1 MKKGFDNQK
10 YVKLQSENIRKRI
23 KKFDKLYLE
32 VGGKLFNDSH
42 AARVLPGFKSDAK
55 ISMFKELKDDLEII
69 FCINANAIEKRKTR
83 AEYGITYDIEILN
96 IVQKAKSMGF
106 SVNSVVVTLYDN
118 QPSVDKF
125 IKRLERNGI
134 KTYCHKFTKGYPT
147 DVDTIVSEEGY
158 GANPYIETTKPLVI
172 VNAPGPGS
180 GKLATCLSQIYH
192 ENMRGVKAGYAKF
205 ETFPVWN
212 LPLQHPVNLAYEAAT
227 VDLADVN
234 MIDPY
239 HLAAYGK
246 TATNYNRDIETFPLL
261 KTIFEKIY
269 GSSPYQSPTDMGVN
283 MVGFAIVNDKA
294 ACEASKQEIIR
305 RYYQAKKNVFLG
317 KFTDDT
323 IVKEEA
329 LMGAVGVTTDDR
341 PVIKACLE
349 KAKKCK
355 ERVVAIELPNGK
367 IITGKRSILLG
378 APAAMLLN
386 TLKTLGKI
394 DDSIHLIS
402 PHVVAPI
409 SDLQTGPLK
418 KENPRIRSEEILIAL
433 AIQASS
439 NPLAELALKQLGK
452 LKGSEAHCSCILSDA
467 DLRTLNALGINVT
480 EEPVG
485 YAHKLYFQK

>member
-212 LPLQHPVNLAYEAAT
+212 LPLKHPVNMAYEAAT
-227 VDLADVN
+227 ADLADVN
-234 MIDPY
+234 MIDPFY
-239 HLAAYGK
+239 LEKHKK
-246 TATNYNRDIETFPLL
+246 TAVNYNRDIELFPVL
-261 KTIFEKIY
+261 KSILERVNSKVIY
-269 GSSPYQSPTDMGVN
+269 DSPTDMGVN
-283 MVGFAIVNDKA
+283 MVGYCITDNDVVE
-294 ACEASKQEIIR
+294 EASKREIVR
-305 RYYQAKKNVFLG
+305 RY
-317 KFTDDT
+317 
-323 IVKEEA
+323 
-329 LMGAVGVTTDDR
+329 
-341 PVIKACLE
+341 
-349 KAKKCK
+349 
-355 ERVVAIELPNGK
+355 
-367 IITGKRSILLG
+367 
-378 APAAMLLN
+378 
-386 TLKTLGKI
+386 
-394 DDSIHLIS
+394 
-402 PHVVAPI
+402 
-409 SDLQTGPLK
+409 
-418 KENPRIRSEEILIAL
+418 
-433 AIQASS
+433 
-439 NPLAELALKQLGK
+439 
-452 LKGSEAHCSCILSDA
+452 
-467 DLRTLNALGINVT
+467 
-480 EEPVG
+480 
-485 YAHKLYFQK
+485 